1 LPPNVSKAYTKVN
14 MPRKKKSASAVDLP
28 EISVEIARNG
38 QLDERFGPD
47 LNEAA
52 REALRAHAAAT
63 GLSNAELSA
72 ATGVRSQTMNMFL
85 KGEQG
90 MRVDM
95 LSRVCAALQ
104 LGPGPFFESGGAYP
118 GQETTD
124 EAVAVTKAIQRAV
137 PKQFRADLLEMVLLA
152 DALGITGSALESA
165 LLLVRAVAENQ
176 GVDADAVKERAWTLA
191 KDL

>member
-1 LPPNVSKAYTKVN
+1 MA
-14 MPRKKKSASAVDLP
+14 RKKKSVSAVELP
-28 EISVEIARNG
+28 EISVEISRDGA
-38 QLDERFGPD
+38 LEERFGAD

-63 GLSNAELSA
+63 GLSIAELAA
-72 ATGVRSQTMNMFL
+72 ATGVRNQTMHMFL

-90 MRVDM
+90 MRLDM
-95 LSRVCAALQ
+95 LSRICAALQ
-104 LGPGPFFESGGAYP
+104 LGPGPFLERGGAYP
-118 GQETTD
+118 EQETTD
-124 EAVAVTKAIQRAV
+124 EAIAVLRAIQRAV
-137 PKQFRADLLEMVLLA
+137 PKQFRADLLEMLMLA